1 LLGKIWVGKRGR
13 VLLTVISHAVYPS
26 GKGCP
31 PEKPEHPGKR
41 MCRSTEMPPKVG
53 GRRKEE
59 EGEEQ
64 VKKED
69 QPLIWE
75 VGVRKRGRRRKEM
88 GRGYGNG

>member
-1 LLGKIWVGKRGR
+1 
-13 VLLTVISHAVYPS
+13 
-26 GKGCP
+26 
-31 PEKPEHPGKR
+31 